1 MSALQFQIEDSKHQ
15 PQSGI
20 SSVKFQHHQL
30 TSLLV
35 HAISLV
41 ESDEKS
47 ALEFVRR
54 ASALAGRL
62 ELFDQNAEQ
71 SIRGLAPWQSERV
84 RRHVEKNYASRIGID
99 ELAAMTRLS
108 TSYFSAA
115 FRVSFGTSPHDYV
128 CRRRVDHAQKQM
140 ATTDKP
146 LCEIA
151 LDCGFADQSHLC
163 RVFRRMTGQTPAA
176 WRRNERTF

>member
-115 FRVSFGTSPHDYV
+115 FRVSFGTSH
-128 CRRRVDHAQKQM
+128 
-140 ATTDKP
+140 TTMSAGDASTTLK
-146 LCEIA
+146 
-151 LDCGFADQSHLC
+151 S
-163 RVFRRMTGQTPAA
+163 R
-176 WRRNERTF
+176 WRRQISRFAKLPLIAALPTSPISAGFSAA